1 MKTTIAKVEYPETLA
16 QKVRKI
22 FNDDN
27 TLYAKALEQ
36 VRFIIFKQNLQ
47 LLFSLLF
54 YIYLK

>member
-36 VRFIIFKQNLQ
+36 
-47 LLFSLLF
+47 
-54 YIYLK
+54 